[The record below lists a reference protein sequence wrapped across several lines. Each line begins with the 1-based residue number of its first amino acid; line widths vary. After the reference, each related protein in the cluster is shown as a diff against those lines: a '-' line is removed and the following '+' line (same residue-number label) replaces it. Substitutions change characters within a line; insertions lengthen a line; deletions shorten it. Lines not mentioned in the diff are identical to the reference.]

1 MAKRQP
7 VFDLN
12 LMGARDFLLREVSEV
27 KYQKQETTERK
38 GKRNEERKGKEK
50 TMLLVQFYRT

>member
-1 MAKRQP
+1 
-7 VFDLN
+7 
-12 LMGARDFLLREVSEV
+12 MGARDFLLREVSEV